1 MDPVFIAGYSAGIF
15 DSPKHASPQRSPS
28 PAQRLPS
35 FPSFP
40 QTLLSPPQRSPSPS
54 VLPGLHS
61 PQRLPS
67 PAGQQGLLQSPQ
79 RPRSPA
85 VLRPQVLKN
94 NRRCTT
100 RKELEER
107 RPPARKTGP
116 AATLQNASNAA
127 EKYYQVNK
135 NFIFILDTICYI

>member
-1 MDPVFIAGYSAGIF
+1 MRGVLLEFLRLQSMPLRRDPLPLHKDRLLF
-15 DSPKHASPQRSPS
+15 
-28 PAQRLPS
+28 QRL
-35 FPSFP
+35 
-40 QTLLSPPQRSPSPS
+40 LSAPQRSPSPS
-54 VLPGLHS
+54 VLLGLHS

-67 PAGQQGLLQSPQ
+67 PAGRQGLLQSPQ

-85 VLRPQVLKN
+85 VLRRQVLEN

-107 RPPARKTGP
+107 RPPARKTGA

-135 NFIFILDTICYI
+135 NFIFILNIICYI